1 MFIDG
6 INGLTLSNNVLRIQ
20 VARTGANGEVTTDDL
35 YIPAGNVNQFVN
47 SIVEG
52 VKGLNEQ
59 LENSNSD
66 KNDDKPK
73 KAKKDKASL
82 ADVDEKSN

>member
-20 VARTGANGEVTTDDL
+20 VARTGASGEITTDDL
-35 YIPAGNVNQFVN
+35 YIPAANVNQFVN
-47 SIVEG
+47 AIVEG

-59 LENSNSD
+59 LENQTPDNKD
-66 KNDDKPK
+66 EKPK
-73 KAKKDKASL
+73 KEKKDKASL